1 MKKIQTIVVFCFFA
15 QLLAAQIPTQGL
27 IRYYPFNGD
36 AKDWSANAQ
45 HGTVNGAT
53 LTSDRFGNP
62 ASAYAFDAIAPNFI
76 QIPVNGLLNDALTF
90 SCWAKLASY
99 PAFEDRY
106 WVISVGSTSGDQSLY
121 FNNFLYG
128 ELGWQCA
135 NYNTPQ
141 PINSFQDRRLA
152 ELDEWY
158 HLIVAKD
165 EQKST
170 FYVNGIKIDSIIYP
184 VPTPAYYGVGTP
196 VAKIGIRFDNTL
208 PFNGAIDEVRI
219 YDRAITSAEAK
230 SLYRESQCI
239 ERISVTDTLIINT
252 TSNVSGVQ
260 PDYEIKI
267 YPNPTKDHIVIN
279 YGNFQDLAGYSL
291 QITNAAGTTVFTEA
305 IIQAVSQVNITTWVG
320 NGTYFVYLKA
330 PDGSIVDVRKLIV
343 L

>member
-1 MKKIQTIVVFCFFA
+1 MKKLQTIVFFSFLSQFLFA
-15 QLLAAQIPTQGL
+15 QSSVQGL

-45 HGTVNGAT
+45 HGTVNSAT

-62 ASAYAFDAIAPNFI
+62 ASAYEFNAIAPSFI
-76 QIPVNGLLNDALTF
+76 QIPVDGLLNDALTF

-99 PAFEDRY
+99 PDFERRY

-121 FNNFLYG
+121 FNNLLYG

-158 HLIVAKD
+158 HLVVAKD
-165 EQKST
+165 EEKST
-170 FYVNGIKIDSIIYP
+170 FYVNGIKIDSVIYP

-208 PFNGAIDEVRI
+208 PFDGAIDEVRI

-252 TSNVSGVQ
+252 ISNVSGVQ

-267 YPNPTKDHIVIN
+267 YPNPTKDQIVIN
-279 YGNFQDLAGYSL
+279 YGDFQDLAGYSL
-291 QITNAAGTTVFTEA
+291 QITNAVGTTVFTEA
-305 IIQAVSQVNITTWVG
+305 ITQAASQVNITAWTG